1 MNIYKMR
8 KLLVIPTFVLALSGY
23 SYGDSTL
30 SKKFTLDTELNG
42 KINVDY
48 KQTVYDNGSMS
59 RDSRYTRSGKLLS
72 EIHEEFDSS
81 GIIQSEVL
89 KDYVCGRE
97 DSIRRDGMKI
107 VGTYRNGWGDKLE
120 NYVDEVPPGVTF
132 GSGIFNSINNSLDIL
147 KSGGKVDLKFYVP
160 EKTDWFTLRLVGW
173 DDVEFNGIPARK
185 VTIEPVSF
193 FLKLFVKN
201 SYYIVDPVTRNPLA
215 FSGTFSPVSKDCKPM
230 VGVFRFSPLKKKA

>member
-1 MNIYKMR
+1 MR
-8 KLLVIPTFVLALSGY
+8 KLFVIPTFILALSGY

-48 KQTVYDNGSMS
+48 KQTIYDNGSMS
-59 RDSRYTRSGKLLS
+59 RDSKYSQGKRLLS

-97 DSIRRDGMKI
+97 DSIHRDGMKI

-147 KSGGKVDLKFYVP
+147 KSGGRVELKFYVP

-173 DDVEFNGIPARK
+173 DEVEFNGISARK
-185 VTIEPVSF
+185 VTIEPASF

-201 SYYIVDPVTRNPLA
+201 SYYILDSNTKMPLA
-215 FSGTFSPVSKDCKPM
+215 FSGTFPPVSSDCKPM
-230 VGVFRFSPLKKKA
+230 IGIFKFSPLKKKV